1 MVHLWSAVEGDQHNV
16 HQTTLS
22 KLVNLVTLQHL
33 FLVLIS
39 ILFLTF
45 TANPALSTSMQVFE
59 DASGQYSVSDIVN
72 NPSWFAEDLDPS
84 KGITNSTF
92 WIKVEFSNPHPAS
105 TVQILRF
112 KSLGLPTV
120 EEYSL
125 VDQDTEIRKHGYSVP
140 LDARASNS
148 RYPSFSVWLQ
158 EGDRSIRYYKLQSD
172 YKIDLDFEILNE
184 TELLETERKALS
196 WHVALFASMCLIL
209 LINVINL
216 VFFRAREYAWYSL
229 FLLSSTVY
237 LVLFVRLYEY
247 IGVVTNPFMWDVYSG
262 IVIYVSAYLFYYELF
277 QKNLSKFARKVVL
290 AGILFT
296 TSHSFIPTA
305 WALVVFCFVSGP
317 VIFSSLTFIII
328 QAYHR
333 SAHEAKFAII
343 SWIPYLIFSSLY
355 VLNYIGFVG
364 YDYEYSIIY
373 GNLIHAVSL
382 SFVLFSRLDTLHSKE
397 LLLDKISQQNR
408 SLQDQASILENQT
421 EELAV
426 SNEELRHKNDLVEQ
440 QKHALEIQ
448 AKTDPLTGLWNRLG
462 LNDQLEIMEGAERDQ
477 DLAVYLL
484 DVDFFKSVNDTY
496 SHRVGDDLLIAIGKT
511 LRDVSQEN
519 ALVARLGGEEFL
531 VATPWIDVE
540 TAKDFGG
547 TLRRAVGET
556 QIQSE
561 GNTVSSTTSV
571 GIAKLSR
578 TDSLDKALSLA
589 DLALSEAKAR
599 GRNRDI
605 LADEAFH
612 TEMGARGAF
621 ITEAEIEAG
630 LLAHE
635 FKYYVQPI
643 YNTEHKEVEGFETL
657 IRWIKP
663 DGSVVPPD
671 MFLGQFN
678 KVFFKPELQEVRTK
692 MRYDVLDNLRCYPD
706 AYVSWNYELDQFLS
720 DDITERFITQAR
732 EAVEKYGTQLVVE
745 ISERAINA
753 RIDMADIE
761 RNLQRIRD
769 AGFLIALDDFGTE
782 QSNINRLMRLPIDIL
797 KFDKSLIEACDT
809 DNRAASTIRALS
821 ILSDTLNIKVIGEG
835 VETKRQASVLH
846 FARVNRQQGYFHA
859 RPMDPEILATQ
870 DVEIGQEV
878 TRASTPVMTLEEYLG

>member
-1 MVHLWSAVEGDQHNV
+1 M
-16 HQTTLS
+16 HQTARS
-22 KLVNLVTLQHL
+22 KLVNLVTLQRL
-33 FLVLIS
+33 FVVSIS
-39 ILFLTF
+39 IPILMF
-45 TANPALSTSMQVFE
+45 TLSPALSKGMQVFE
-59 DASGQYSVSDIVN
+59 DSLGHYSFADIVH
-72 NPSWFAEDLDPS
+72 NPSLFTEDLDTS
-84 KGITNSTF
+84 KGLTNSTF

-112 KSLGLPTV
+112 KSLGLPIV

-140 LDARASNS
+140 LDTRASNS

-184 TELLETERKALS
+184 TELLETNRKALS
-196 WHVALFASMCLIL
+196 WHVALLASMCLML

-247 IGVVTNPFMWDVYSG
+247 LGIVTNPFMWDVYSG
-262 IVIYVSAYLFYYELF
+262 IVIYVTAYLFYYELF
-277 QKNLSKFARKVVL
+277 QKNISKFSRKVVL
-290 AGILFT
+290 TGILFT
-296 TSHSFIPTA
+296 ISHSFIPTA

-328 QAYHR
+328 HAYFR
-333 SAHEAKFAII
+333 GANEAKLAII
-343 SWIPYLIFSSLY
+343 SWIPYLIFSALY

-364 YDYEYSIIY
+364 SDYEYSIIY
-373 GNLIHAVSL
+373 GNLIQSISL
-382 SFVLFSRLDTLHSKE
+382 FFVLFSRLDTLQSKE
-397 LLLDKISQQNR
+397 LLLGKISQQNL
-408 SLQDQASILENQT
+408 SLQDQANILENQT

-426 SNEELRHKNDLVEQ
+426 SNEELRQKNELVEQ
-440 QKHALEIQ
+440 QKDALEIQ
-448 AKTDPLTGLWNRLG
+448 AKTDPLTGLSNRLG
-462 LNDQLEIMEGAERDQ
+462 LNDQLQIVEGAERDH
-477 DLAVYLL
+477 DHAVYLL

-496 SHRVGDDLLIAIGKT
+496 SHRVGDDLLIAIGQT
-511 LRDVSQEN
+511 LKDVSQEN
-519 ALVARLGGEEFL
+519 AIVARLGGEEFL

-547 TLRRAVGET
+547 MLRRAVGET

-561 GNTVSSTTSV
+561 GNTVSRTTSV

-578 TDSLDKALSLA
+578 TDSLDTALSLA

-599 GRNRDI
+599 GRNLDI

-612 TEMGARGAF
+612 AEMEARGAF
-621 ITEAEIEAG
+621 ITETEIEAG
-630 LLAHE
+630 LRAHE

-663 DGSVVPPD
+663 DGSVIPPD

-720 DDITERFITQAR
+720 DEVTERFITQAR
-732 EAVEKYGTQLVVE
+732 DALEKYGTQLVVE
-745 ISERAINA
+745 ISERGINT
-753 RIDMADIE
+753 RIDMAGIE

-782 QSNINRLMRLPIDIL
+782 QSNINRLMRLPIDII
-797 KFDKSLIEACDT
+797 KFDKSLTADCET
-809 DNRAASTIRALS
+809 DERARATIRALS
-821 ILSDTLNIKVIGEG
+821 LLATSLNIKVIGEG
-835 VETKRQASVLH
+835 VETKSQASVLH
-846 FARVNRQQGYFHA
+846 FARVTRQQGYFHA

-878 TRASTPVMTLEEYLG
+878 IRASTTVMPLDEYLG